1 MHALNHICIK
11 LVRWTGWILLPLILA
26 FFATGYAISGRY
38 GFGALTD
45 ERTALT
51 LHKLMHLPLG
61 ILVVAHV
68 VPSLYLAM
76 LRWGWIKQRSEA

>member
-1 MHALNHICIK
+1 MHALNHICLK
-11 LVRWTGWILLPLILA
+11 LVRWTGWILLPLLLA

-38 GFGALTD
+38 GFGALAD

-61 ILVVAHV
+61 ILVLAHV